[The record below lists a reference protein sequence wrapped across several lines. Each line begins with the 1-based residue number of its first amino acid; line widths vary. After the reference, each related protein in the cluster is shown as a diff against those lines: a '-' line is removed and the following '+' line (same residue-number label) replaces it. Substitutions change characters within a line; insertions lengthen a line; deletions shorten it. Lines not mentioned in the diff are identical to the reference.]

1 MATTTPVEI
10 PISIR
15 GLKQVKK
22 ELKEMKSQL
31 ATATDPAEI
40 ERLSEAVT
48 DLNKEFVYA
57 NQQME
62 VMGTTDPFKQGK
74 MSIALMSEQL
84 MNLDFKGA
92 TNSANL
98 FATSIQNMDKK
109 DISKTIGKYTTAVF
123 KLGGAFVKVGMALL
137 ANPIFLIAA
146 VIATVV
152 TAVVLLMSKFG
163 LLKPI
168 LKAVGKVFEFIKHVI
183 HAVVQA
189 IKDFLDYM
197 GLTSFA
203 QEDAAKRQ
211 VAALEK
217 VDAAR
222 EKQINKVTE
231 QYDLQI
237 RLAQIEGKS
246 TFDLERKKQKYIL
259 ETAKQRYHATIEQL
273 KLMALTGEADE
284 EEIKRLREKA
294 AELKKTAQNARNELK
309 VIDAQEKADNKK
321 KNEELEKQD
330 KESYKK
336 RIEDAKAYAAE
347 RLAIQRQIRDLEI
360 SLLGEGEIAE
370 SIALSEKYFRLQQDI
385 AKNEKL
391 TSNERKRLLELY
403 AQEEAQAIK
412 EIREKYKV
420 VEEEQGL
427 LPLPEDLESEIDTLV
442 EIMDEKFGARELFAG
457 LKRNFT
463 ENFKE
468 SFDGTLGAADS
479 MFKGMSALSEAFAG
493 SSEKSAKKAFGIQ
506 KAANIAQAT
515 MDTYKGAVGAFTQA
529 VSTYPAPLGSIIGGI
544 QAASVVAMGIAN
556 IKKIS
561 SQQFGDKSGGVSATT
576 GGGATSTTPATP
588 SVNLFGQNND
598 LNNLSSAQ
606 SNESTQ
612 NITVQAVVSETE
624 LTATQ
629 NKIKKITQNAV
640 L

>member
-123 KLGGAFVKVGMALL
+123 KLGGAFVKIGMALL

-146 VIATVV
+146 VITTVV

-197 GLTSFA
+197 GLTTFA

-237 RLAQIEGKS
+237 RLAQIDGKS

-347 RLAIQRQIRDLEI
+347 RLAVQRQIRDLEI
-360 SLLGEGEIAE
+360 SLLGEGEVAE
-370 SIALSEKYFRLQQDI
+370 SIALSEKYFRLREDI

-403 AQEEAQAIK
+403 AQEEAQAIT

-427 LPLPEDLESEIDTLV
+427 LPPPEDFQSEVDTLV
-442 EIMDEKFGARELFAG
+442 PIAEEAFSNMDKLRMAFA
-457 LKRNFT
+457 

-588 SVNLFGQNND
+588 NVNLFGQNND

-606 SNESTQ
+606 SNESSQ